1 MSQYTT
7 EGWARGSLHCCV
19 LCIWLRLHFIYHL
32 VIIYVEV
39 IYNSGHYHQVLS
51 SSELSPPQVTDA
63 VWPGLLAPVVPHFRA
78 VQHLFMMCGVPH
90 QTQHLTVYFILDPL
104 KQIVVIKFRNTF
116 RTLLT
121 ASRKIPGHWCL
132 IWSKRYL
139 KSDLLGLIWSHTS
152 DKTAAPQQKSIPRHR
167 WSSPHPPH
175 SSPVCVSFY
184 VIWDGNSC
192 VESSDNLIYF
202 LSPGVTQF

>member
-1 MSQYTT
+1 MPCLNIQQRV
-7 EGWARGSLHCCV
+7 GLLLHCTPLYLV
-19 LCIWLRLHFIYHL
+19 TLH
-32 VIIYVEV
+32 IIYIEV
-39 IYNSGHYHQVLS
+39 LFTTSTLDSGHSSVLS

-116 RTLLT
+116 RALL
-121 ASRKIPGHWCL
+121 APSRKIPGHWCL
-132 IWSKRYL
+132 IWSRRYL

-152 DKTAAPQQKSIPRHR
+152 YKTAAPQQ
-167 WSSPHPPH
+167 WSNGEHPPTQVVH
-175 SSPVCVSFY
+175 PTVAQCVSLFMLY
-184 VIWDGNSC
+184 EMETVVLSH
-192 VESSDNLIYF
+192 LII
-202 LSPGVTQF
+202 

>member
-1 MSQYTT
+1 MLKLFTTLDTVPSYHHQDYLHHRSQMLY
-7 EGWARGSLHCCV
+7 GLGS
-19 LCIWLRLHFIYHL
+19 WLLWFLI
-32 VIIYVEV
+32 
-39 IYNSGHYHQVLS
+39 
-51 SSELSPPQVTDA
+51 SEP
-63 VWPGLLAPVVPHFRA
+63 

-167 WSSPHPPH
+167 WSSPTHPT
-175 SSPVCVSFY
+175 VAQCVSLFMLY
-184 VIWDGNSC
+184 EMETVVLSH
-192 VESSDNLIYF
+192 LII
-202 LSPGVTQF
+202 